1 MIQEIKNLSIINI
14 NKIIKESINNTNL
27 YCLNN
32 DIKNSKDTI
41 TLFKHF
47 FYTIFLNAYSKHT
60 KVNIILYYFEEEL
73 LESSTFKS
81 ILNLLKNKFKFPTI
95 ITNIPLEDYIKLIS
109 SDSPEYD
116 EAINNNFNLIDSF
129 SLLKGHL
136 KKSGLLFL
144 NKKYKNLKEQIGL
157 LLSSKS

>member
-14 NKIIKESINNTNL
+14 NKIIRESINNTNL

-32 DIKNSKDTI
+32 DIKNSKDTT

-47 FYTIFLNAYSKHT
+47 FYTIFLNAYSEHT
-60 KVNIILYYFEEEL
+60 KANIILYYFEEEL

-116 EAINNNFNLIDSF
+116 EAVNNNFNLIDSF
-129 SLLKGHL
+129 YLLRGHL